1 MRLIF
6 LDTGTLGLIANP
18 KAEQRAIACTKWASD
33 LFSAGVRVIVPGI
46 ADYESRRELIRRR
59 QEGIAGLRRLDAI
72 REGYEFAPITQEAVD
87 EAAVL
92 WAKIRNA
99 GLPTADDKALDGD
112 CILAAQ
118 ALLAAEPG
126 DVLTVASDN
135 VRHLS
140 RFLDARRWEEI
151 AT

>member
-6 LDTGTLGLIANP
+6 LDTGTLGLISHP
-18 KAEQRAIACTKWASD
+18 KAKPDAEACRRWATD
-33 LFSAGVRVIVPGI
+33 LLSAGARIIVPGI
-46 ADYESRRELIRRR
+46 DDYEARRELIRESRT
-59 QEGIAGLRRLDAI
+59 GSLRRLNAI
-72 REGYEFAPITQEAVD
+72 REGYEFAPITQEAID

-92 WAKIRNA
+92 WAKIRDA